1 MQTEYGP
8 RAGRYLLGF
17 CAGFLLLANTVLAEA
32 SDGIKHIVLCWLA
45 QPKAEN
51 RVRVIST
58 SMELAS
64 IPGVVD
70 LVAGTA
76 LPGGRDIVD
85 ASFDVGVV
93 LTFRNKQ
100 DMENYLGSEAHMSR
114 VREVLRPLCERIL
127 VYDIAY

>member
-8 RAGRYLLGF
+8 CTRRYLLEF
-17 CAGFLLLANTVLAEA
+17 CAGFFLLANAVQAEA
-32 SDGIKHIVLCWLA
+32 SDRIKHVVFCWLA
-45 QPKAEN
+45 QPTAEN
-51 RVRVIST
+51 RARVIST
-58 SMELAS
+58 SKELAT